1 MDPLEFIKKYYPEKS
16 EAYHI
21 LTVHSRS
28 VADKALEIA
37 RMHPELNLD
46 LTFIEEAA
54 MLHDIG
60 IFKCDAEGIACHG
73 QAPYI
78 CHGYLGAEL
87 MRAEGYP
94 KHALVCERHTGTG
107 LSLKMIEEQNLPVPH
122 RDMRPVSWEEQ
133 IICFADK
140 FFSKTKLDKEKS
152 PEKIRKSLSKY
163 GEETVSQFDAWC
175 KLFLGE

>member
-1 MDPLEFIKKYYPEKS
+1 MNPSEIIKKYYS
-16 EAYHI
+16 ENSKAYHI
-21 LTVHSRS
+21 LTAHSRS
-28 VADKALEIA
+28 VAGKALEIA
-37 RMHPELNLD
+37 RRHPELNLD
-46 LTFIEEAA
+46 LAFIEEAA

-60 IFKCDAEGIACHG
+60 IFKCDAGEIDCHG
-73 QAPYI
+73 EAPYV

-87 MRAEGYP
+87 MRSEGYP
-94 KHALVCERHTGTG
+94 RHALVCERHTGTG
-107 LSLKMIEEQNLPVPH
+107 LSLKMIEEQDLPVPH

-140 FFSKTKLDKEKS
+140 FFSKMNLDKEKS
-152 PEKIRKSLSKY
+152 PENIRKGLSKY